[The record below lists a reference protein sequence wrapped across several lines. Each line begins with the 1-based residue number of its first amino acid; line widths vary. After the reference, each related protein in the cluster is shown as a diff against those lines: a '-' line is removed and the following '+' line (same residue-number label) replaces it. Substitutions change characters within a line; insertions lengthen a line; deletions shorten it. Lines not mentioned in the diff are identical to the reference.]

1 MAENG
6 LKNWKIMLQKTTN
19 KALLLIAFV
28 FSFHFS
34 QAQYFDLG
42 FERNDSIQVLKP
54 DGSSYSD
61 PWAGGLNS
69 CQFFELD
76 LDLNGTNDLIV
87 FDKHGNKC
95 LPFLRFNDCGHT
107 GYYFAPQ
114 YVDLLPKFVSW
125 VNSFDY
131 DLDGNKDVLTYTL
144 GGVKVYKNTSDLIF
158 QLREV
163 KPRLTSDY
171 GSGTPINL
179 YTSEADYPGFAD
191 VNGDE
196 AMDVVNFWALGKFVE
211 YHQNTGLSLFG
222 SFDSLNYRLNSSC
235 WGHFEEN
242 ESSNVLVLNSDCG
255 SKDVVDNTRHSG
267 STMLLLDLNGDGIK
281 DIVIGDVDY
290 PQLISLLN
298 SGSADTARMLSQD
311 TMFPTP
317 AKPVRLYSMP
327 AATTLDVDFDDI
339 PDLLVSPFD
348 PSPAKS
354 ENQHS
359 IWLYKNI
366 GTREVPQYSF
376 VTSNFLQDR
385 MIDLGSGAYPS
396 IGDVNGDG
404 LLDIVV
410 GNWGVYDSSNYI
422 GSFLHSYYSSSLSL
436 FLNIGTFQEPKF
448 KQVDTNFGNLH
459 SISRKGY
466 SPALGDIDGDGDI
479 DLLVGDE
486 TGKITLLT
494 NTAGPNQLPQFA
506 APILNYQNISVY
518 SYSAPQL
525 FDLNKDNKLD
535 LLIGDSL
542 GRIHYYQNTGTVS
555 TPVFTLVTDTLGG
568 VNVRNANVSYY
579 GFSTPCF
586 FSKNDT
592 TFLAVGSQSGFIY
605 TYKNIDH
612 NLSGQFALI
621 EDSSFFVRNQSRVP
635 IYEGIRSA
643 VAIADLNGDQFPDMI
658 LGNYSG
664 GCTFYKGITPP
675 PLEISIKEQSDIPAD
690 FSIKIFPN
698 PCTEQITIKAIQNE
712 VPLESESAIIYN
724 ILMQEVQV
732 VPGIV
737 NIVNVSDL
745 KPGIYFLRIQTKKG
759 DLHVAKFVKK

>member
-1 MAENG
+1 MPQ
-6 LKNWKIMLQKTTN
+6 KITN
-19 KALLLIAFV
+19 KALLLIAFI
-28 FSFHFS
+28 FSFYFS
-34 QAQYFDLG
+34 QAQYYNFG

-54 DGSSYSD
+54 EGSNYLD

-114 YVDLLPKFVSW
+114 YVDVLPKFASW

-131 DLDGNKDVLTYTL
+131 DLDGDKDVLTYTL
-144 GGVKVYKNTSDLIF
+144 GGVKVYKNTSDQIF

-171 GSGTPINL
+171 GSGSPINL

-222 SFDSLNYRLNSSC
+222 SYDSLNYRLNSSC

-242 ESSNVLVLNSDCG
+242 ESSNVLILNSDCG
-255 SKDVVDNTRHSG
+255 SKDVVENTRHSG

-298 SGSADTARMLSQD
+298 NGSADTARMVSQD

-327 AATTLDVDFDDI
+327 AANSLDVDFDNI

-354 ENQHS
+354 ENQYS

-366 GTREVPQYSF
+366 GTREVPQYTF
-376 VTSNFLQDR
+376 ITSNFLQDR

-404 LLDIVV
+404 LFDIVI

-436 FLNIGTFQEPKF
+436 FLNIGTLHEPKF
-448 KQVDTNFGNLH
+448 QQVDTNFGNLR
-459 SISRKGY
+459 SLSRKGY
-466 SPALGDIDGDGDI
+466 SPALGDIDGDGDV

-486 TGKITLLT
+486 TGIITLLT
-494 NTAGPNQLPQFA
+494 NIAGANQLPQFNSS
-506 APILNYQNISVY
+506 ILYYQNIAVH

-525 FDLNKDNKLD
+525 FDLNKDGKLD

-542 GRIHYYQNTGTVS
+542 GRIHYYQNTGTAS
-555 TPVFTLVTDTLGG
+555 NAVFTLVTDTLGG

-592 TFLAVGSQSGFIY
+592 TFLAVGSQSGFVY
-605 TYKNIDH
+605 TYKNIDF
-612 NLSGQFALI
+612 NLTGQFVLI

-635 IYEGIRSA
+635 LYEGVRSA
-643 VAIADLNGDQFPDMI
+643 VAIADLNADQFPDLV
-658 LGNYSG
+658 LGNFSG

-675 PLEISIKEQSDIPAD
+675 PLEIAIKEQPDIPAG
-690 FSIKIFPN
+690 FSIQIFPN
-698 PCTEQITIKAIQNE
+698 PCTDHITVNAIQNQI
-712 VPLESESAIIYN
+712 PLKLERGIIYDL
-724 ILMQEVQV
+724 LMQEVKVIAGV
-732 VPGIV
+732 V
-737 NIVNVSDL
+737 NDVNVSDL
-745 KPGIYFLRIQTKKG
+745 KPGIYFLQMQTKAG
-759 DLHVAKFVKK
+759 DFHIAKFVKK